1 MPSKIPTSF
10 DKAKHGL
17 IADRKVMRTL
27 LPQARNHRK
36 VHQQV
41 SVIKPFTTVNALDK
55 IVLMPTT
62 SKAKEKAKAR
72 AKARKE
78 KESLRVRTQVK
89 ANTKAKAKV
98 NGTEEREVAN
108 LLLPNHHAKPLPLVA
123 PHHQA
128 KQTQLLVDNGNKADT
143 ATAKQLS
150 HILVLTGTKNSV
162 TFGCNQDCI
171 ANLATDA
178 TSYMPTSTPVRIT
191 PCENQAE
198 SFLKAKAAKTRAK
211 ARTHPKVKEKA
222 RKVKAKIR
230 AKAKAKVSSKA
241 KAKANL
247 QQHQRLNPKP
257 KPRLRPRP
265 KREVMPTSPSKE
277 PMNKPKTIKSM
288 IGKLT
293 TGKLMHGTAT
303 PGTVTN
309 GIPMNGTQANGRIQL
324 SR

>member
-1 MPSKIPTSF
+1 MKLSVEWLINTWLQSMPSKTPTSF

-17 IADRKVMRTL
+17 TADRKVTRIL

-55 IVLMPTT
+55 IALMPTT

-78 KESLRVRTQVK
+78 KESPRVRTQVK

-128 KQTQLLVDNGNKADT
+128 KPTQLLVDNGNKADT

-162 TFGCNQDCI
+162 TFGCNRT
-171 ANLATDA
+171 AL
-178 TSYMPTSTPVRIT
+178 PTWQQMQLSTCQRLRQS
-191 PCENQAE
+191 E
-198 SFLKAKAAKTRAK
+198 LHHAKTKQRA
-211 ARTHPKVKEKA
+211 
-222 RKVKAKIR
+222 
-230 AKAKAKVSSKA
+230 
-241 KAKANL
+241 L
-247 QQHQRLNPKP
+247 
-257 KPRLRPRP
+257 
-265 KREVMPTSPSKE
+265 
-277 PMNKPKTIKSM
+277 
-288 IGKLT
+288 
-293 TGKLMHGTAT
+293 
-303 PGTVTN
+303 
-309 GIPMNGTQANGRIQL
+309 
-324 SR
+324 